1 MESVILFDEA
11 QSLPQHLTVP
21 TLAALSHL
29 FADYRTS
36 VLFATATQP
45 AFEVLDDA
53 VKKQAVKGWC
63 PAEVVPNHPEM
74 FATLKRVTVRWPKPS
89 EKRSWAELA
98 NELRESEQSLVV
110 VNLKRHALALLEA
123 MGKEEGLYHLST
135 NLCTEHRRAV
145 LETVRTQLADGKPCR
160 LISTQ
165 CVEAGVD
172 VDFPVV
178 YRALGPLEAIAQAA
192 GRCNRE
198 GRMGGLGEVVV
209 FEPEEEGN
217 WRRRYPTHAYYQAAE
232 VTRTLLALH
241 GKLDINDPKVFSDYY
256 RRLYDLNDPSSQNTE
271 LAAALQALDFP
282 EVARRYRL
290 IEHDA
295 IQVVVPWAER
305 INDFEALSAEAE
317 RDGISADWMR
327 RAQGLAVGIYR
338 PNTRHPASSVLIS
351 AKLRHGGTSDEWYIL
366 EDRAREYYEETLGLM
381 LPQSDQ
387 IFIA

>member
-1 MESVILFDEA
+1 
-11 QSLPQHLTVP
+11 
-21 TLAALSHL
+21 
-29 FADYRTS
+29 
-36 VLFATATQP
+36 
-45 AFEVLDDA
+45 
-53 VKKQAVKGWC
+53 
-63 PAEVVPNHPEM
+63 
-74 FATLKRVTVRWPKPS
+74 
-89 EKRSWAELA
+89 
-98 NELRESEQSLVV
+98 
-110 VNLKRHALALLEA
+110 
-123 MGKEEGLYHLST
+123 
-135 NLCTEHRRAV
+135 V

-271 LAAALQALDFP
+271 LATALQALDFP

-290 IEHDA
+290 IEQDA
-295 IQVVVPWAER
+295 IQVLVPWAER
-305 INDFEALSAEAE
+305 INDFETLSAEAE
-317 RDGISADWMR
+317 RDGISAHWIR

-338 PNTRHPASSVLIS
+338 PNTGHPASSVLIS
-351 AKLRHGGTSDEWYIL
+351 AKLRRGGTSDEWYIL
-366 EDRAREYYEETLGLM
+366 EDREAKYYDKTLGLM
-381 LPQSDQ
+381 LPQSEQ